1 MQEENDSMTTKLQ
14 GIVAPALTAVTDNFQ
29 IDRKR
34 TIAHF
39 EWLLGNGCDGLVVFG
54 TTSEANSF
62 SVAERRRF
70 LDQVVEAGIEPQKLL
85 VGTGCCALPD
95 SVELTEHA
103 IQVGCAGVLILPPF
117 YYKQLAE
124 EGLFRYFT
132 SLIEGV
138 STDRLRLYLYHIP
151 PIAVVHFSFPLIEKL
166 LTHYPGIVV
175 GIKDSSGDFE
185 HTRQLI
191 ERFGGS
197 GFDVFPGSES
207 NLVPA
212 LRLGAAG
219 CISGVNNVSAPS
231 LQTILRTWQSAE
243 AEERQSVVN
252 QVRQVF
258 QGYPL
263 IPGLKAVISK
273 MRGEPAWKKVRPPLV
288 PLPESALKGFFE
300 KLDAAGFQWPS

>member
-1 MQEENDSMTTKLQ
+1 MQEKNSLMTTKLQ
-14 GIVAPALTAVTDNFQ
+14 GIVAPALTALTENFQ
-29 IDRKR
+29 IDQRR

-62 SVAERRRF
+62 SIAERRRF
-70 LDQVVEAGIEPQKLL
+70 LDQVVEAGIEPQKIL

-103 IQVGCAGVLILPPF
+103 IQIGCAGVLTLPPF

-124 EGLFRYFT
+124 EGMFRYFA

-138 STDRLRLYLYHIP
+138 SNDRLRLYLYHIP
-151 PIAVVHFSFPLIEKL
+151 PIAVVHFSFTLIEKL
-166 LTHYPGIVV
+166 A
-175 GIKDSSGDFE
+175 
-185 HTRQLI
+185 
-191 ERFGGS
+191 GS

-207 NLVPA
+207 TLLPA
-212 LRLGAAG
+212 LRIGAVG
-219 CISGVNNVSAPS
+219 CISGVTNVSAPS

-243 AEERQSVVN
+243 AEDRQNVVN

-263 IPGLKAVISK
+263 IPALKAVISK
-273 MRGEPAWKKVRPPLV
+273 MRGEPAWKNVRPPLV
-288 PLPESALKGFFE
+288 PLPESALEGFFE

>member
-1 MQEENDSMTTKLQ
+1 MQEENGSMTTKLQ

-62 SVAERRRF
+62 SIAERRRF

-103 IQVGCAGVLILPPF
+103 VQVGCAGVLALPPF

-124 EGLFRYFT
+124 EGLFRYFA
-132 SLIEGV
+132 SLIEGT

-151 PIAVVHFSFPLIEKL
+151 PIAIVHFSFSLIEKL
-166 LTHYPGIVV
+166 LAHYPGIVA

-185 HTRQLI
+185 NTRQLI
-191 ERFGGS
+191 ERFARS
-197 GFDVFPGSES
+197 GLDVFPGSES
-207 NLVPA
+207 TLLPA
-212 LRLGAAG
+212 LRIGAVG
-219 CISGVNNVSAPS
+219 CISGVSNVSAPA
-231 LQTILRTWQSAE
+231 LQTILRTWQSAGAE
-243 AEERQSVVN
+243 ARQKVVN

-263 IPGLKAVISK
+263 IAALKAVISK
-273 MRGEPAWKKVRPPLV
+273 MRQEPTWKNLRPPLT
-288 PLPESALKGFFE
+288 PLPESSLGGFFE

>member
-1 MQEENDSMTTKLQ
+1 MQEENNSMTTKLQ
-14 GIVAPALTAVTDNFQ
+14 GIVAPALTALTDNFR
-29 IDRKR
+29 IDQKR

-39 EWLLGNGCDGLVVFG
+39 EWLLENGCDGLVVFG

-62 SVAERRRF
+62 SLAERRRF

-103 IQVGCAGVLILPPF
+103 IQVGCAGVLTLPPF

-124 EGLFRYFT
+124 EGLFRYFA
-132 SLIEGV
+132 SLIEGT

-151 PIAVVHFSFPLIEKL
+151 PIAIVHFSFSLIEKL
-166 LTHYPGIVV
+166 LAHYPGIVA

-185 HTRQLI
+185 NTRQLI
-191 ERFGGS
+191 ERFARS
-197 GFDVFPGSES
+197 GLDVFPGSES
-207 NLVPA
+207 TLLPA
-212 LRLGAAG
+212 LRIGAVG
-219 CISGVNNVSAPS
+219 CISGVSNVSAPA
-231 LQTILRTWQSAE
+231 LQTILRTWQSAGAE
-243 AEERQSVVN
+243 ARQKVVN

-263 IPGLKAVISK
+263 IAALKAVISK
-273 MRGEPAWKKVRPPLV
+273 MRQEPTWKNLRPPLT
-288 PLPESALKGFFE
+288 PLPESSLGGFFE